1 MRDTVTV
8 SVCVHVRTRVAVD
21 VAVLAVEPDAV
32 LLFVRLVAPVEDGVT
47 EEEAVL
53 VVLELAE
60 LVMVMAAVEERSG
73 DTLTDDVCVD
83 VLEARG
89 EYDCVAEP
97 VVVFDTELELV
108 IVLLEIT
115 VNDVRGVTLQHAEL
129 LVVSV
134 TDTES
139 QPLPVE
145 LLAAVGVN
153 LLVPAADTVKAALLH
168 AVAVPRRVG
177 RAVIEAEPE
186 TVAVLGAKT
195 EFVPVPELVVVFDTL
210 MLRV

>member
-1 MRDTVTV
+1 
-8 SVCVHVRTRVAVD
+8 VD

-32 LLFVRLVAPVEDGVT
+32 LLFVRLVTPVEDGVT

-97 VVVFDTELELV
+97 VVVLDIELELV
-108 IVLLEIT
+108 IVLLEII

-134 TDTES
+134 TDTDS
-139 QPLPVE
+139 QPLAVE

-153 LLVPAADTVKAALLH
+153 LLVPAADTVKAALVD

-195 EFVPVPELVVVFDTL
+195 EFVPVTELVVVFDTL